1 MEAALWEALED
12 GGVRCRLCNHRCRI
26 KEGKRG
32 ICGVRENVAGR
43 LHTLVYGRLV
53 ARNVDPIEKKPLFH
67 VLPGSQSY
75 SIATVGCN
83 FRCRFCQ
90 NADIAQLPADRDGR
104 IVGRPVQAEAVVEDA
119 GRHRCATIAY
129 TYTEPTVFFEFAFD
143 TATLALEKG
152 IRNVFVT
159 NGYMTPEAVER
170 LGPVLAAA
178 NVDLKAFSDKF
189 YKEMCAARLAPVLD
203 TLRLMKKAGIFV
215 EVTTLIIPGANDD
228 PGELRQLAEFLVTDL
243 GPETPWHISRFH
255 PTYKLT
261 DRPPTPVQTL
271 RQAREIGLSAGLRY
285 VYTGNVPGEEAES
298 TFCHRCGEKLI
309 ERWGFTVIANHIQ
322 DGKCPDCGAAI
333 DGIWR

>member
-43 LHTLVYGRLV
+43 LHSLVYGRLV

-104 IVGRPVQAEAVVEDA
+104 IVGRPVQPEAVVEDA
-119 GRHRCATIAY
+119 AKHGCATIAY

-159 NGYMTPEAVER
+159 NGYMTPEAIER
-170 LGPVLAAA
+170 LGQVLAAA
-178 NVDLKAFSDKF
+178 NADLKSFSDKF

-228 PGELRQLAEFLVTDL
+228 PGELRELAEFLVEDL

-271 RQAREIGLSAGLRY
+271 RQARDIGLSAGLRH

-298 TFCHRCGEKLI
+298 TFCHQCGEKLI
-309 ERWGFTVIANHIQ
+309 DRWGFTVNENRLQ
-322 DGKCPDCGAAI
+322 DGKCPDCGAEI
-333 DGIWR
+333 DGIWV

>member
-26 KEGKRG
+26 KEGRRG

-104 IVGRPVQAEAVVEDA
+104 IMGRPVQPEAVVEDA
-119 GRHRCATIAY
+119 GRHECATIAY

-143 TATLALEKG
+143 TAALALEKG

-159 NGYMTPEAVER
+159 NGYMTPEAIES
-170 LGPVLAAA
+170 LGQVLAAA

-228 PGELRQLAEFLVTDL
+228 PAELRELAEFLREDL

-271 RQAREIGLSAGLRY
+271 RRARDIGLSAGLRY

-298 TFCHRCGEKLI
+298 TYCHQCGERLI
-309 ERWGFTVIANHIQ
+309 ERWGFTVRKNRLR
-322 DGKCPDCGAAI
+322 DGKCPACGAVI
-333 DGIWR
+333 DGIWV